1 MKRSNIEKIFLIIFL
16 PLVLVIY
23 IMKAYPAL
31 ITNALGIKDPFGDFF
46 YVFGKSPNFWY
57 QSLYTGV
64 VVLICVLLL
73 FKGKSPY
80 GNKPGK
86 KSLSSYQKKK
96 FTSILLVQF
105 VGFYFLPFVLPMM
118 SSGVWSDRAPKHDLV
133 IAQSTQRVDL
143 QRSINYSATEAK
155 YKLMVYLDDELQ
167 ADDSFQ
173 IVNDE
178 SIEGK
183 STYAAAVIFDEPLK
197 PGVEVTVSAF
207 HLVHKM
213 AHVYVSPA
221 FFSKYAFLYMFLFI
235 PVFVW
240 FFGKRYCSWVC
251 ACGNLAEAVGT
262 TKWGAKWVREGTPR
276 GEKSVSLEVIQVFMF
291 IFSIVVGVSIILNAY
306 HIISPGAFDRLFYVQ
321 DFIVDFTFGSTIGV
335 GLYPFFGTRIWCRYG
350 CPMARWMKV
359 FGRWSKSKYAVVP
372 NDNCKGI
379 GLCTQAC
386 PMGIPVDEYA
396 HKEQKPIEMSFGLQ
410 SSPCIGCGGC
420 IDACPV
426 DALSFQSIKGR
437 VVIATK
443 QPAEVLEDV

>member
-1 MKRSNIEKIFLIIFL
+1 MKRSLAEKVFLSLFLPAVLII
-16 PLVLVIY
+16 Y
-23 IMKAYPAL
+23 IAKAYPSL
-31 ITNALGIKDPFGDFF
+31 ITGALGIADPFGDFF
-46 YVFGKSPNFWY
+46 YFAGKSPNFWY
-57 QSLYTGV
+57 QTLYTGI

-80 GNKPGK
+80 GNRAGK
-86 KSLSSYQKKK
+86 AALSSYQKKK

-105 VGFYFLPFVLPMM
+105 IGFYFLPFVLPMI
-118 SSGVWSDRAPKHDLV
+118 SSGTWSDRAPKNEILIEEATHYVKLE
-133 IAQSTQRVDL
+133 
-143 QRSINYSATEAK
+143 RSINYSATQAK
-155 YKLMVYLDDELQ
+155 YRLMVYLDDVLLEESAYEIKNDLQ
-167 ADDSFQ
+167 EKGA
-173 IVNDE
+173 
-178 SIEGK
+178 
-183 STYAAAVIFDEPLK
+183 STYASDLYFKEKIPEGSELS
-197 PGVEVTVSAF
+197 VSAF

-221 FFSKYAFLYMFLFI
+221 FFSTYAFLYMFLFI
-235 PVFVW
+235 PIFVW
-240 FFGKRYCSWVC
+240 FFGKRYCSWIC
-251 ACGNLAEAVGT
+251 ACGNLAETIGT

-276 GEKSVSLEVIQVFMF
+276 GKKSLSLEMIQVFMF

-321 DFIVDFTFGSTIGV
+321 DFIVDFTFGSIIGV

-350 CPMARWMKV
+350 CPMASWMKV

-372 NDNCKGI
+372 NDKCKGI

-396 HKEQKPIEMSFGLQ
+396 HKDKKPVEISFGLQ

-426 DALSFQSIKGR
+426 DALSFQTIKGR

-443 QPAEVLEDV
+443 QPDEELKDV